1 MKNGKPTRAE
11 LARYNACY
19 KCRKADATSH
29 ICTEFGV
36 PLSWCCPTEQC
47 YNEMHEFS
55 LNSAEHY
62 DDGTPMSILP
72 DKEICGKQE
81 SCGKC
86 VYCAR
91 GKQGD
96 DTVYVCILSHKIVE
110 PDDAPMSISPD
121 FVSEPI
127 LAHDGEGFCGNCQH
141 CSFWQDGFYHCTKHG
156 IVDPDDASCKD
167 FISYPF

>member
-1 MKNGKPTRAE
+1 MKNGKLTRAE

-55 LNSAEHY
+55 LNSADHY
-62 DDGTPMSILP
+62 DDGT
-72 DKEICGKQE
+72 
-81 SCGKC
+81 
-86 VYCAR
+86 
-91 GKQGD
+91 
-96 DTVYVCILSHKIVE
+96 
-110 PDDAPMSISPD
+110 PMSISPD
-121 FVSEPI
+121 FVSEPT

-141 CSFWQDGFYHCTKHG
+141 CSFWSDGFYHCTKHG